1 MKPEVIDLKM
11 FVIKELM
18 QIAHGCPDQRL
29 RLQALELLYK
39 LIDALEKE

>member
-1 MKPEVIDLKM
+1 MQVIDLKM
-11 FVIKELM
+11 FVVKELM
-18 QIAHGCPDQRL
+18 QIAKECPDQRL